1 MIIKI
6 NRKRRLATQREPGSI
21 FTDCEQSL
29 FCLKINERP
38 QYDVDVQAPVYS
50 SGLSTAP
57 SVRRSN
63 PMVLQ
68 ISLQLLRQIQ
78 ISFHPKV
85 SL

>member
-38 QYDVDVQAPVYS
+38 QYDVDVQAPVP
-50 SGLSTAP
+50 AH
-57 SVRRSN
+57 
-63 PMVLQ
+63 
-68 ISLQLLRQIQ
+68 LLYDLY
-78 ISFHPKV
+78 HLK
-85 SL
+85 